1 MYNCTYL
8 IFRALDLRANVTE
21 IVWYSNKV
29 QSFIQLIHGIVL
41 LDRQSPTT
49 HVFKRYKEFHMFFV
63 LAITKEQRQKEA
75 TRNYLSK

>member
-1 MYNCTYL
+1 MLLKY
-8 IFRALDLRANVTE
+8 FD
-21 IVWYSNKV
+21 
-29 QSFIQLIHGIVL
+29 IQTKFNLLFNLHGIVL

-75 TRNYLSK
+75 TRNYLIK